1 MYVHVCMYMCVCT
14 CATVCM
20 RVRMCKNEL
29 CLDENKYIFIVHVSL
44 CIYMWT
50 CGFII
55 EWICAYKG
63 VYIYMCV
70 CVPACVTACVC
81 TCLALSLY
89 LSLSLS
95 LLIAFS
101 KSSAADNSA

>member
-1 MYVHVCMYMCVCT
+1 MYMCVCT

-55 EWICAYKG
+55 KWICAYKG
-63 VYIYMCV
+63 VYICV
-70 CVPACVTACVC
+70 CVCARVCDSVCVC
-81 TCLALSLY
+81 VHV
-89 LSLSLS
+89 
-95 LLIAFS
+95 
-101 KSSAADNSA
+101 